1 MIQNQ
6 TLVSIGMPVYNG
18 ENTLRKA
25 ISSLLEQ
32 TYKNIELIISDNAS
46 SDGTEAICREY
57 AAKDKRVRYF
67 RQLINLGGEPN
78 FKFVFDEAHG
88 EYFMWA
94 AGDDLFSTNFI
105 EINQKFL
112 SENHDYVA
120 STSPT
125 GFADKPIAQQQ
136 LVDFTLDGNNVFDRY
151 IKFFDYCGVSHGI
164 FYSLI
169 RADVLRGCEI
179 LDQSYFAVDWA
190 INLYLVSKG
199 KVHRTLEGYAIFG
212 VEGISRSPDAYKA
225 FRRYAID
232 ILLPF
237 YSLAGYMN
245 KLDTNFTLSQRT
257 RILFILTKLNI
268 LAGIDQFSRKLSF
281 LFIKN

>member
-6 TLVSIGMPVYNG
+6 PLVSVGIPVYNG
-18 ENTLRKA
+18 ENTIRKT
-25 ISSLLEQ
+25 ISTLLEQ

-57 AAKDKRVRYF
+57 AVKDKRVRYV
-67 RQLINLGGEPN
+67 RQLINLGGEAN
-78 FKFVFDEAHG
+78 FKFVLDEAHG
-88 EYFMWA
+88 EYFIWA
-94 AGDDLFSTNFI
+94 HSDELFSTNFI

-112 SENHDYVA
+112 FENHDYVA
-120 STSPT
+120 STSLT

-136 LVDFTLDGNNVFDRY
+136 LVDFALDGNNVFDRY

-169 RADVLRGCEI
+169 RTDVLRGCKI
-179 LDQSYFAVDWA
+179 IDQPFFAIDWA

-212 VEGISRSPDAYKA
+212 VNGISRGPDAYKA
-225 FRRYAID
+225 YRRYAID

-237 YSLAGYMN
+237 YSLARYMN
-245 KLDTNFTLSQRT
+245 KLDTNFTLRQRT